1 MNLHATS
8 SALPPAPS
16 DLNVVSDRLQA
27 VVTAQRE
34 REEAQRQ
41 TERRVLVE
49 KKAELEPIRQQALLA
64 LADREELTAR
74 HGPFVKQLQ
83 VLDVHALRVARP
95 TSPLLAQLDRA
106 IGDTVQLFFKH
117 ADAARAHP
125 ASHRCVELG

>member
-27 VVTAQRE
+27 VV
-34 REEAQRQ
+34 
-41 TERRVLVE
+41 
-49 KKAELEPIRQQALLA
+49 KKAELEPIGQQTLLA
-64 LADREELTAR
+64 LADHEELTAR
-74 HGPFVKQLQ
+74 HGPFVKHLQ